1 VPERTAAVGIDV
13 GGTKIAA
20 GLVAADGGV
29 VHAVRRDTP
38 TEPEAIDGLIAE
50 LAADLRRTAGR
61 DDLPVGVGVAG
72 LLDLDGVMRF
82 APNLPYRDHPVRAR
96 VSALLGSPV
105 VVEND
110 ANAAAWGEY
119 RAGAGAAAR
128 SSLVMITLGTG
139 VGGGLVLG
147 DAMVRGGHGMGAEF
161 GHIIV
166 DEGGPLCRCGNHGDL
181 ESWSSGSALGR
192 MAREAVAAGEVPAG
206 SPLLDGTPT
215 GRSVT
220 DAAHGG
226 DAVALGI
233 LARAGFWLGVGIASL
248 VNALDPEVVVVGGGA
263 MHAGDLIL
271 APARAAAAARIA
283 GRDHRAEVPVIPARL
298 ADAAGVIGA
307 GLLALERDGEERY

>member
-1 VPERTAAVGIDV
+1 M
-13 GGTKIAA
+13 
-20 GLVAADGGV
+20 
-29 VHAVRRDTP
+29 
-38 TEPEAIDGLIAE
+38 
-50 LAADLRRTAGR
+50 
-61 DDLPVGVGVAG
+61 GVGVAG

-82 APNLPYRDHPVRAR
+82 APNLPYRDHPVAAR
-96 VSALLGSPV
+96 VSALLGCPV

-147 DAMVRGGHGMGAEF
+147 DALVRGGHGMGAEF
-161 GHIIV
+161 GHIVV

-248 VNALDPEVVVVGGGA
+248 VNTLDPEVVVVGGGA
-263 MHAGDLIL
+263 MQAGDLIL
-271 APARAAAAARIA
+271 GPARAAAADRIA
-283 GRDHRAEVPVIPARL
+283 GRAYRPGVPIVAARL

-307 GLLALERDGEERY
+307 GLLALEARY